1 MSLPLELKQVFGDA
15 QDDPIT
21 PEVADDAFDNFL
33 HEATLAGAYG
43 GRPGAGFGHVEAL
56 RAETSGIHTSFA
68 SHYKKLAKAE
78 AEKKTPPA
86 PPASNELKKRFS
98 GNEKNIF
105 RKFFAEQRQLGKSIS
120 EILDR
125 FTPQAR
131 AEFGQILQELCEEF
145 AAAA

>member
-1 MSLPLELKQVFGDA
+1 MSSLEFRLVFDTAG
-15 QDDPIT
+15 DDPLT
-21 PEVADDAFDNFL
+21 PDPEVPDVFLAFV
-33 HEATLAGAYG
+33 ETAKLAGAYG
-43 GRPGAGFGHVEAL
+43 GRPGTGFRHVEAL
-56 RAETSGIHTSFA
+56 RAETSGIHASFA

-78 AEKKTPPA
+78 GEKKTPP
-86 PPASNELKKRFS
+86 SDELKKRFS

-105 RKFFAEQRQLGKSIS
+105 RKFFAEQRQLGKSVS

-131 AEFGQILQELCEEF
+131 AEFGQILRELCEEF